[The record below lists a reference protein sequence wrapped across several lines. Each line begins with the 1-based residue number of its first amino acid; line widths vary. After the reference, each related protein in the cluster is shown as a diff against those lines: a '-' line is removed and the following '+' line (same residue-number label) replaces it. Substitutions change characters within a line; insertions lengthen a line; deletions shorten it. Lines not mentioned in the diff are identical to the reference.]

1 MEKDYVLPYMFQDMR
16 ASLDDGSPLSKP
28 DGILINGLGPEQAIF
43 YFEPG
48 YFSLAHSSFPCD
60 NY

>member
-1 MEKDYVLPYMFQDMR
+1 MLPYMFQDMR